1 MAPSSPQSPSARLP
15 PIGTSESDET
25 MNDYKTTCALGVR
38 AMRETMKASAIDDY
52 FKELRR

>member
-1 MAPSSPQSPSARLP
+1 
-15 PIGTSESDET
+15 